1 MFMSEEEF
9 TDAAVRYMDMIF
21 RVAYS
26 RLGNPD
32 DANDITQDVLV
43 RLYKTEKEFES
54 DSHMK
59 NWLIRVTL
67 NQCNTVF
74 RSPWRRHENIDDYA
88 ETLGFE
94 KDEEKDLFVTV
105 MKLDRKYRLPVLLYY
120 YEGYSTSEIAS
131 ILNIPANTVS
141 TRLRRAKERLKE
153 YLTEE

>member
-88 ETLGFE
+88 QTLGFE
-94 KDEEKDLFVTV
+94 KDEERDLFVTV

>member
-1 MFMSEEEF
+1 
-9 TDAAVRYMDMIF
+9 MDMIF

-88 ETLGFE
+88 QTLGFE
-94 KDEEKDLFVTV
+94 TDEEKDLFVTV

>member
-1 MFMSEEEF
+1 MSEKEF
-9 TDAAVRYMDMIF
+9 TEAAVRYMDMIF

-32 DANDITQDVLV
+32 DANDVTQDVLV
-43 RLYKTEKEFES
+43 KLYKTEKEFES

-67 NQCNTVF
+67 NQCGTVF
-74 RSPWRRHENIDDYA
+74 RTPWRSHENIDDYA

-94 KDEEKDLFVTV
+94 KEEERDLFVTV
-105 MKLDRKYRLPVLLYY
+105 MKLDKKYRLPILLYY

-141 TRLRRAKERLKE
+141 TRLRRAKEKLKE
-153 YLTEE
+153 YLTED